1 MPVAAPEIS
10 ADLMNP
16 NLEPVT
22 RPLERYLKIWEC
34 FCLHSFSHPDIFWL
48 LFFKHADTNWDFSYY
63 FHAYYDIFPESWSED
78 AANYKNMLSSANFS
92 EREFLSLTDSLNKE
106 NIFLPES
113 DIHNLATMN
122 IMLYRGMLETLRE
135 DSEYLSIEEATA
147 TTVSFIRRALTS
159 YNIDLD

>member
-1 MPVAAPEIS
+1 MRK
-10 ADLMNP
+10 LQ
-16 NLEPVT
+16 
-22 RPLERYLKIWEC
+22 
-34 FCLHSFSHPDIFWL
+34 
-48 LFFKHADTNWDFSYY
+48 
-63 FHAYYDIFPESWSED
+63 
-78 AANYKNMLSSANFS
+78 NMLSSANFS

-135 DSEYLSIEEATA
+135 DSEYLTIEEATA

>member
-1 MPVAAPEIS
+1 MLQI
-10 ADLMNP
+10 
-16 NLEPVT
+16 T
-22 RPLERYLKIWEC
+22 KIC
-34 FCLHSFSHPDIFWL
+34 I
-48 LFFKHADTNWDFSYY
+48 
-63 FHAYYDIFPESWSED
+63 
-78 AANYKNMLSSANFS
+78 SSANFS

-147 TTVSFIRRALTS
+147 DNCFVYPQSAYIL
-159 YNIDLD
+159 

>member
-1 MPVAAPEIS
+1 MKAYFC
-10 ADLMNP
+10 
-16 NLEPVT
+16 NLQH
-22 RPLERYLKIWEC
+22 
-34 FCLHSFSHPDIFWL
+34 LHSNFQEKYHNKRENSRKNPS
-48 LFFKHADTNWDFSYY
+48 SYL
-63 FHAYYDIFPESWSED
+63 HAYYDIFPESWSED

-135 DSEYLSIEEATA
+135 DSEYLTIEEATA